1 VLSFRDVVDR
11 AFEGR
16 LCAER
21 DFDLRVLV
29 PALRELVDRYEI
41 AYHPESPVPADD
53 ALADRL
59 WEAGLEL
66 FCRVGVYCLD
76 TERIIT
82 FTRDEVEEALR
93 DVPTHMLL
101 GSGNEARRLPIRT
114 PECADAPWCSLGAGG
129 GPVSSEEVLAG
140 YVRAVAEFPLT
151 DSITTPS
158 LTTVDGRSVAAGS
171 PMEIEGAIRTV
182 VLAKESLRRAG
193 RPGLPI
199 VNGVATSVT
208 AAGHIAG
215 YSFGL
220 GSGDALE
227 IGSIAELKVEVE
239 SLNKVAYSLSTG
251 GCRLAENGPV
261 LGGMC
266 GGPAGTAVVTV
277 AYHFMDILVL
287 RGLAQHP
294 FPIHFDL
301 RCTTGRDLLWVRSV
315 STQAITRNSRLPVL
329 NLGYVAAGP
338 MTDMC
343 LYETGAWVVASVV
356 SGGSIEAEGVA
367 KNAHVDHCTPM
378 EPVLAAEVAHAVVG
392 MGREEANRL
401 VCSLLATYEER
412 LASAPVGQRYQDCFD
427 VASARPHAEYVEM
440 YNRIREKM
448 REHGVAFTRESPFW

>member
-1 VLSFRDVVDR
+1 MLSFREVVGR

-16 LCAER
+16 LCSER
-21 DFDLRVLV
+21 DFDLRVMV
-29 PALRELVDRYEI
+29 PALREVVRRYDI
-41 AYHPESPVPADD
+41 TYQPGYPVPWDD

-76 TERIIT
+76 TEWIIS
-82 FTRDEVEEALR
+82 FTKDEVQEALE
-93 DVPTHMLL
+93 DAPAHTVL
-101 GSGNEARRLPIRT
+101 GSGNEAKSMPVRK
-114 PECADAPWCSLGAGG
+114 PECDEPPWCSLGAGG
-129 GPVSSEEVLAG
+129 GPVSCEEVLAG

-158 LTTVDGRSVAAGS
+158 LTTVDGRAVTAGS
-171 PMEIEGAIRTV
+171 PVEIEGAIRTV
-182 VLAKESLRRAG
+182 VVAKESLRRAG
-193 RPGLPI
+193 RPGLAI

-215 YSFGL
+215 HNFGL

-227 IGSIAELKVEVE
+227 IGSIAELKVDFD
-239 SLNKVAYSLSTG
+239 SLNKVAYSLSAG
-251 GCRLAENGPV
+251 GHRLAENGPI

-266 GGPAGTAVVTV
+266 GGPAGTAVMTV

-287 RGLAQHP
+287 RGFAQHP

-301 RCTTGRDLLWVRSV
+301 RCTTGRELLWVRSV
-315 STQAITRNSRLPVL
+315 STQAISRNGKLPVL

-343 LYETGAWVVASVV
+343 FFETASWVVASVV

-378 EPVLAAEVAHAVVG
+378 EPAMAAEVAHAVVG
-392 MGREEANRL
+392 MSREEANR
-401 VCSLLATYEER
+401 VVGSLLATYEGR
-412 LASAPVGQRYQDCFD
+412 FAGAPIGQRYQDCFD
-427 VASARPHAEYVEM
+427 VGLARPHPEYVEL
-440 YNRIREKM
+440 YNRVREKLKD
-448 REHGVAFTRESPFW
+448 HGIAFTRESPFG

>member
-1 VLSFRDVVDR
+1 MISFREVIDR

-16 LCAER
+16 LCSER

-29 PALRELVDRYEI
+29 PAIRGVVEKYEI
-41 AYHPESPVPADD
+41 SFQEQFPVPADD

-59 WEAGLEL
+59 WEAGFDL
-66 FCRVGVYCLD
+66 FCQVGVYCLD
-76 TERIIT
+76 TERIIA
-82 FTRDEVEEALR
+82 FSKDEVEEALQY
-93 DVPTHMLL
+93 VPTHMVL
-101 GSGNEARRLPIRT
+101 GTGNEAKRLPVRT
-114 PECADAPWCSLGAGG
+114 PECNEPPWCSLGAGG
-129 GPVSSEEVLAG
+129 GPVSSEEILAG

-151 DSITTPS
+151 DSVTTPS
-158 LTTVDGRSVAAGS
+158 LTTVNGRNVAAGS
-171 PMEIEGAIRTV
+171 PVEIEGAIRTV
-182 VLAKESLRRAG
+182 VLAKESLRQAG

-215 YSFGL
+215 YTFGL
-220 GSGDALE
+220 GRGDALE
-227 IGSIAELKVEVE
+227 IGSIAELKVDFDC
-239 SLNKVAYSLSTG
+239 LNKVAYSLSAG

-266 GGPAGTAVVTV
+266 GGPEGTAVVTV
-277 AYHFMDILVL
+277 AYHFMDLLVL
-287 RGLAQHP
+287 RGFAQHP

-343 LYETGAWVVASVV
+343 LYETAAWVVASVV

-378 EPVLAAEVAHAVVG
+378 EPVLAGEVAHVVVG
-392 MGREEANRL
+392 MNREEANQ
-401 VCSLLATYEER
+401 VVNSLLAVYEDR
-412 LASAPVGQRYQDCFD
+412 LASAPVGQRYQECFD
-427 VASARPHAEYVEM
+427 VLSAKPRAEYVEM
-440 YNRIREKM
+440 YNRIREKL
-448 REHGVAFTRESPFW
+448 REHGIAFKRESPFK